1 MINKRYLRYFD
12 WINFSI
18 TLAILILGNLFVWS
32 ATYRPDVPFSS
43 FFMSQFSGS
52 LMGLGLYFFFCIK
65 DLRSIVSKGY
75 ILYAFVFLLLIY
87 TITCGWTCM
96 GARRWISLYFFR
108 FQTAELVKLFLPVFI
123 ACYANHR
130 YEQALATTTTFPIRT
145 FFVPL
150 LVIGAS
156 FMLVLKQPDLGTAL
170 IIMFSGVS
178 LLWFIGLPR
187 KFLIISGIALCMGAP
202 FLWKCLKPYQ
212 QQRILVLLGYG
223 EARNERYQIEQSK
236 IAIGSGGL
244 YGKGLL
250 KGTQNKLEYLP
261 EDHTDF
267 IFSVICEEWGLI
279 GALLILTLFIL
290 LYLRIAQVIATTA
303 LVPDQIV
310 AFGLFI
316 HLLFSTCINI
326 GMVIGIL
333 PIVGVPLPLFSYG
346 RAHLWVS
353 LISLGWLNNIAIRRF
368 YF

>member
-12 WINFSI
+12 WINFTI
-18 TLAILILGNLFVWS
+18 TIAMLIIGNLFVFS
-32 ATYRPDVPFSS
+32 ATYQPTKPFSA
-43 FFMSQFSGS
+43 FFVSQCVGS
-52 LMGLGLYFFFCIK
+52 LIGLGLYFFFCIK
-65 DLRSIVSKGY
+65 DLRTIVNKGY
-75 ILYAFVFLLLIY
+75 IIYGIVLVLLVY
-87 TITCGWTCM
+87 TIIFGWTCM

-123 ACYANHR
+123 ACYAHNC
-130 YEQALATTTTFPIRT
+130 YAATLTSTTIFPLKTFI
-145 FFVPL
+145 VPL
-150 LVIGAS
+150 SVIGAS

-170 IIMFSGVS
+170 IILFSGIS

-187 KFLIISGIALCMGAP
+187 KFIIASGIALCLGAP

-223 EARNERYQIEQSK
+223 EAQNERYQIEQSK

-250 KGTQNKLEYLP
+250 KGMQNKLEYLP

-267 IFSVICEEWGLI
+267 IFSVICEEWGLM
-279 GALLILTLFIL
+279 GALLILLLFSIL
-290 LYLRIAQVIATTA
+290 FLRIAQVIATTA
-303 LVPDQIV
+303 QVTDQIL
-310 AFGLFI
+310 AFGLLI
-316 HLLFSTCINI
+316 HLLFSACINI
-326 GMVIGIL
+326 GMVIGVL

-368 YF
+368 YY